1 MNVLIL
7 TNHIKSFG
15 GSEIQAYEVYSYFK
29 SRGDQVNVY
38 ANLFDLPMLAFF
50 DEKDVIYDVELINV
64 IEFDFIWSQH
74 SIFSRL
80 FKEKTIESISVKVV
94 SVHLS
99 PFEPL
104 ELSSLPY
111 MSKLDVTFVT
121 NSEETKNR
129 LLDFNINSENIIV
142 SNNAA
147 PDEYIQKRARK
158 LLKKITIISNHPPKE
173 IFGAASLLKKRGY
186 FVEIIGGPRPKKV
199 TPDLIANSDVI
210 ISIGK
215 SVQYALLSNT
225 PIYCYDHFGGPG
237 YLNTENF
244 SKAKYF
250 NFSGRG
256 FSRKD
261 ANTIASEVID
271 GFDDCMEFVAN
282 MSIDDKRPFRLSVF
296 MSSLLSKV
304 SLTELSQKDIQSIR
318 MSYPIEEKISE
329 YYKLNEKLALSI
341 NTKKKRFKLNL
352 FNIKLKRSKK
362 H

>member
-1 MNVLIL
+1 M
-7 TNHIKSFG
+7 
-15 GSEIQAYEVYSYFK
+15 
-29 SRGDQVNVY
+29 
-38 ANLFDLPMLAFF
+38 
-50 DEKDVIYDVELINV
+50 
-64 IEFDFIWSQH
+64 
-74 SIFSRL
+74 
-80 FKEKTIESISVKVV
+80 
-94 SVHLS
+94 
-99 PFEPL
+99 
-104 ELSSLPY
+104 
-111 MSKLDVTFVT
+111 
-121 NSEETKNR
+121 
-129 LLDFNINSENIIV
+129 
-142 SNNAA
+142 
-147 PDEYIQKRARK
+147 
-158 LLKKITIISNHPPKE
+158 
-173 IFGAASLLKKRGY
+173 
-186 FVEIIGGPRPKKV
+186 
-199 TPDLIANSDVI
+199 
-210 ISIGK
+210 
-215 SVQYALLSNT
+215 SNT